1 MNAFKV
7 SPNKRPLV
15 DPAKL
20 EAFASG
26 AETAQKAPALDD
38 KRRIPTFA
46 IRLTEREQDALRRIA
61 ETTPDSMHAFCV
73 KAIREKLGWLARD
86 SKDAP

>member
-1 MNAFKV
+1 MSAFKV

-26 AETAQKAPALDD
+26 AEAVGKAPALDD
-38 KRRIPTFA
+38 KRRIPTFS
-46 IRLTEREQDALRRIA
+46 IRLTERELEALRHKA

-73 KAIREKLGWLARD
+73 KAIREKLGWLE
-86 SKDAP
+86 KP